1 METKNKGKIKVT
13 KNTFLKPS
21 SRQISETP
29 NNQIISVK
37 VGDIIEFDVL
47 DINHF
52 NHYCFESVK
61 PLNGYKR
68 WYIFQGHA
76 ELITNNIP
84 TLPSVTTPIV
94 NNNNNE
100 LVEIKGVPFL
110 AQYDNDY
117 AASSS
122 CFLTCISMVL
132 LQLGYKPKNPEVQL
146 EDELFIKAQDTEI
159 NRFDGYSL
167 IKLIESLGYNATYTK
182 TATVLDLKNNLKNN
196 IPCILGTYM
205 TSAGHI
211 ICLIGYSDKNKYY
224 LAHDPWGKCIETDNY
239 DFDFSGNSIT
249 YSYDL
254 INRLGSPESISN
266 PQDFWLMTITNK

>member
-1 METKNKGKIKVT
+1 METKIKGKIKVT

-21 SRQISETP
+21 SRQVSETP
-29 NNQIISVK
+29 NHQLVSVK
-37 VGDIIEFDVL
+37 EGDIIDFEAL
-47 DINHF
+47 DSNHF
-52 NHYCFESVK
+52 SHYCFESLK
-61 PLNGYKR
+61 PLNGFKR

-76 ELITNNIP
+76 QLLTD
-84 TLPSVTTPIV
+84 TTPIPPSV
-94 NNNNNE
+94 ATPIVNNE

-132 LQLGYKPKNPEVQL
+132 LYLGHKPTNPKIQL
-146 EDELFIKAQDTEI
+146 EDELFIKALDTNI

-167 IKLIESLGYNATYTK
+167 VKLIEGLGYKASYTK
-182 TATVLDLKNNLKNN
+182 TATTLDLKTNIKNN

-211 ICLIGYSDKNKYY
+211 ICLTGYSDKNKYY
-224 LAHDPWGKCIETDNY
+224 LAHDPWGKCIDTDNY
-239 DFDFSGNSIT
+239 NFDEIGNSVI

-254 INRLGSPESISN
+254 INRLGSPESITN
-266 PQDFWLMTITNK
+266 PQDFWLMTINNK